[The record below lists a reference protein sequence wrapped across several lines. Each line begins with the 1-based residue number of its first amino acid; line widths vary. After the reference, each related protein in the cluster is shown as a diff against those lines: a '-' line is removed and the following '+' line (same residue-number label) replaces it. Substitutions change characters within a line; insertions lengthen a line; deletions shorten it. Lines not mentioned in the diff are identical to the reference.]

1 MKLLDHKENKELIS
15 LRKWLHQN
23 PELSGNEKYTSE
35 KLIAAI
41 EKTKPDKLI
50 KNIGGFGFAAVY
62 VFEESGPAVLVR
74 ADMDALP
81 IHEVN
86 TFQHRSEK
94 NGVAHKCGH
103 DGHSSILA
111 GLGGVLRKKPLE
123 TGRVILLFQP
133 EEETGEGAA
142 KVLSDEAFKMIM
154 PDYSI
159 ALHNL
164 PGYEINSVI
173 NGKGPFAAASTG
185 MIIKIKG
192 LSSHAAHPEQ
202 GNSPVKMLAEAMQIL
217 PDLPEKKAHLFQD
230 FALLTII
237 HARLGEVAF
246 GTNPGDGV
254 IMATLRTFLDKDLQN
269 LKKEAEKTCKT
280 LAEEHRLN
288 IEISYTEEFPATMN
302 DPMVADLLSTICKDL
317 GKTCIEIQEP
327 FRWSEDFGHFTSR
340 FPSVLFG
347 VGSGKDSPGLHNSD
361 YDFPDEIMPGAI
373 ELFYELIRKLTE
385 TKKH

>member
-1 MKLLDHKENKELIS
+1 MKLLDHIENKELID

-23 PELSGNEKYTSE
+23 PELSGDEKNTSE
-35 KLIAAI
+35 KLIGTI

-50 KNIGGFGFAAVY
+50 KNIGGYGFAAVY
-62 VFEESGPAVLVR
+62 IFEESGPAVLVR

-81 IHEVN
+81 IQEVN
-86 TFQHRSEK
+86 TFQHKSEK
-94 NGVAHKCGH
+94 TGVSHKCGH
-103 DGHSSILA
+103 DGHSTILV
-111 GLGGVLRKKPLE
+111 GLGNLLRKQPLK

-142 KVLSDEAFKMIM
+142 KVLNDEAFKMII
-154 PDYSI
+154 PDYSV

-164 PGYEINSVI
+164 PGYERNCVI
-173 NGKGPFAAASTG
+173 MGKGPFAAASTG
-185 MIIKIKG
+185 MILKIKG

-202 GNSPVKMLAEAMQIL
+202 GKSPVKMLSEAMQML
-217 PDLPEKKAHLFQD
+217 PDLPQKKAHLFQD

-237 HARLGEVAF
+237 HARLGEIAF

-254 IMATLRTFLDKDLQN
+254 LMATLRTFLNKDLDT
-269 LKKEAEKTCKT
+269 LKKEAEKICKM
-280 LAEEHRLN
+280 LAEEHQLM

-302 DPMVADLLSTICKDL
+302 DSGLADMLSSICKDL
-317 GKTCIEIQEP
+317 DKKCIEIQEP

-347 VGSGKDSPGLHNSD
+347 VGSGKDSPGLHNND
-361 YDFPDEIMPGAI
+361 YDFPDEITPGAI
-373 ELFYELIRKLTE
+373 ELFYELVKRITE
-385 TKKH
+385 TKKR